1 MFSFKISNTSKYLF
15 FKCQVTFQLALIT
28 WKGVTYVFPLNE
40 IYRNV
45 VLQTF
50 MTPEIIVVWTGKC
63 SLKLSIY
70 SINLKIKRGT

>member
-1 MFSFKISNTSKYLF
+1 MGVCERVLSFKISNTSKYLF

-50 MTPEIIVVWTGKC
+50 
-63 SLKLSIY
+63 L
-70 SINLKIKRGT
+70 

>member
-1 MFSFKISNTSKYLF
+1 MGVCERVLSFKISNTSKYLF

-50 MTPEIIVVWTGKC
+50 
-63 SLKLSIY
+63 LRHRKLLWFGQESVH
-70 SINLKIKRGT
+70 